1 VNNFSNNIK
10 RIRYN
15 TGVSQEAAA
24 TYYGITRA
32 RYEALENGR
41 NKPSV
46 DILIL
51 FSNKLKMSIDEL
63 VKSKI
68 R

>member
-1 VNNFSNNIK
+1 MNHFSNNIK

-15 TGVSQEAAA
+15 TGISQEDAAA
-24 TYYGITRA
+24 YYGIGRP

-51 FSNKLKMSIDEL
+51 FSNKLKMSIDKL
-63 VKSKI
+63 VKTKI